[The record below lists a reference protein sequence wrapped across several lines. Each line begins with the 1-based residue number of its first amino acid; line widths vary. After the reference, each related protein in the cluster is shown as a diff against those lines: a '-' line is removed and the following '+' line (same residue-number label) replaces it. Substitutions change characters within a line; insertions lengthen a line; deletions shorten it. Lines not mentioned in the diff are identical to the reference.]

1 MWGKNIYFFQVA
13 SHPRHGDGLLGDAIN
28 FLLGGAGH
36 AHLAEEQDERF
47 RGYEAAQ
54 ARGAAGE
61 CSTYHAEC
69 PLSFFKLIGIRHGGI
84 QVIRP
89 HYIR

>member
-1 MWGKNIYFFQVA
+1 MLTKNILCFKNIYSFQVA

-61 CSTYHAEC
+61 CSAYHAEC
-69 PLSFFKLIGIRHGGI
+69 PLSFFKLIGDNEL
-84 QVIRP
+84 
-89 HYIR
+89 